1 MSVLWRIE
9 GIAVTSLATMCKVIC
24 NTICNTICNFTCNTF
39 LKGIF
44 MATSMCLLAA
54 SAAAGAATPHP
65 LSAEQVRSGF
75 KVAQACEVEIDDDLT
90 SYGECIGHAAD
101 RLAGQRLA
109 LLGLNFQAWMM
120 ADLAARQGS
129 TRSLLLRT
137 RYQRALEKSLRAN
150 RWAVK
155 QLCEVKQLACG
166 PIELR
171 LTQKL

>member
-1 MSVLWRIE
+1 M
-9 GIAVTSLATMCKVIC
+9 TSLATMCKVIC
-24 NTICNTICNFTCNTF
+24 NTICKGIYKDFC
-39 LKGIF
+39 KGIF
-44 MATSMCLLAA
+44 MATTMCLLAA

-65 LSAEQVRSGF
+65 LSAKQVRSGF

-109 LLGLNFQAWMM
+109 LLGLNFQAWMV

>member
-1 MSVLWRIE
+1 M
-9 GIAVTSLATMCKVIC
+9 TSLATMCKVIC
-24 NTICNTICNFTCNTF
+24 NTICKGIS
-39 LKGIF
+39 KGIF
-44 MATSMCLLAA
+44 IATSICLLAA

-65 LSAEQVRSGF
+65 LSAEKVRSGF
-75 KVAQACEVEIDDDLT
+75 IVAQACEVEIDDDLT

-109 LLGLNFQAWMM
+109 LLGLNFQAWMI

-137 RYQRALEKSLRAN
+137 RYQRALDKSLRAN

-155 QLCEVKQLACG
+155 QLCEVKQLTCG

-171 LTQKL
+171 FKQKL